1 MLGQSFLSYNMNT
14 APFRIQTA
22 PPTRGFGSSGGL
34 SFAERASAYRST
46 SEPTVASVVSVTSVA
61 PVTTSAVTTNAPSVP
76 TPAVAVE
83 VKAPTFGKAPKLS
96 AAAQAAYVP
105 KNGRST
111 ADVKVL
117 PTADMFPAL
126 PSKAPVAVKTES
138 EAGPKKPTFA
148 DIMKKRVAQDAI
160 EAEIAERE
168 RLREQERKER
178 EERDN
183 RYYQIG
189 TRYNSAAASTYEEEY
204 VEQGYDG
211 AYEENAFARPTGGY
225 NPSDYGHHEE
235 EDEMAPPVDDMG
247 APNDEEW

>member
-1 MLGQSFLSYNMNT
+1 MNT
-14 APFRIQTA
+14 APFRTQSA
-22 PPTRGFGSSGGL
+22 PPTRAFGGGGGL
-34 SFAERASAYRST
+34 SFAERAAAFRST
-46 SEPTVASVVSVTSVA
+46 SEPTAATASLVTPVANA
-61 PVTTSAVTTNAPSVP
+61 RIVTTST
-76 TPAVAVE
+76 VA
-83 VKAPTFGKAPKLS
+83 APTEVAAPVAKPTFEKAPKLS

-105 KNGRST
+105 KNGKP
-111 ADVKVL
+111 ADAKVI

-126 PSKAPVAVKTES
+126 PSKNTVAKTEAPAKS
-138 EAGPKKPTFA
+138 EAASKKPTFA